1 MRPDGS
7 TLSPSPR
14 PAVTAW
20 KSSPLPKSQSSD
32 VNGMQNVIISRGAG
46 SPSTCRPAWLEVREM
61 SCPVP
66 SLHSS
71 PFGCSTHRRGA
82 TRAWRA
88 LRRSQHWW
96 AGRKVGD
103 TSGRWV
109 TLQEGPILHK
119 TLPPRCLMKAR
130 WLRACPTHP
139 ARHAGMGTGL
149 PSGEERAPGHHALLR
164 TSFQEPGGEEEKTHP
179 GDGRGRPR
187 APSPA
192 GHHHAGLRAAAGSTS
207 ITRWECCTPGE
218 PRAELGIQGGS
229 GTTAKKS
236 PAVYFLLRFP
246 VPVPGINA

>member
-32 VNGMQNVIISRGAG
+32 VNGMQNVIMSRGAG
-46 SPSTCRPAWLEVREM
+46 SPSTCRAAWLEVREM

-66 SLHSS
+66 SLARS

-88 LRRSQHWW
+88 LRRSQHRW

-103 TSGRWV
+103 TSGR
-109 TLQEGPILHK
+109 
-119 TLPPRCLMKAR
+119 
-130 WLRACPTHP
+130 THP
-139 ARHAGMGTGL
+139 AQKPAPTLPDEGKVVTCLSYAPSTACLMGTGL

-164 TSFQEPGGEEEKTHP
+164 TSFTEPGGEEEKTHP

-192 GHHHAGLRAAAGSTS
+192 GHHHAGLRAAASSTS

-218 PRAELGIQGGS
+218 PCAELGIQGGS